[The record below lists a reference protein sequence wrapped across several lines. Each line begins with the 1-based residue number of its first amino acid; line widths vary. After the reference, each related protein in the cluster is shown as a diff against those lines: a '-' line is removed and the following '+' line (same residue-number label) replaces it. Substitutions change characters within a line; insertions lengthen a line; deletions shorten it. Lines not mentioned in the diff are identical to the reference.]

1 MTKPNLERLEQEYVT
16 FVREHPTL
24 ESDIRFALEDCVSDA
39 GIAYDRVDTRIK
51 SWRSFAAKAAKCDE
65 DSSLLYPH
73 PWEQI
78 TDVVG
83 ARIITYHSTEIPRV
97 IKTLEQM
104 FTVLRSVDKAAETR
118 ISGGF
123 GYGSHHL
130 IVQVTEETED
140 LESYAGLVF
149 EVQLRTILQ
158 HAWAEFEHDIRYKG
172 AGTGADPVIDR
183 SFTLAAGLIELADQ
197 EFDQIA
203 HVRADS
209 HPVAGNVPLTDG
221 NLPHVLTLMLGDR
234 FPRSKSEVYP
244 WLEEILTANG
254 VRTVAD
260 LEAITSPDDVA
271 LVLDALQYQYVP
283 SQVRLVDDL
292 LLARFGPS
300 HIART
305 GHSGYRPGRRPARL
319 QRRLK
324 KLQAKRKADDERR

>member
-1 MTKPNLERLEQEYVT
+1 MNKPDLDKLEREYDA
-16 FVREHPTL
+16 FVAGHPTL
-24 ESDIRFALEDCVSDA
+24 ESDIRFALEDSVSDA

-51 SWRSFAAKAAKCDE
+51 SWRSFAAKATKYD
-65 DSSLLYPH
+65 DKGNLLYAE

-78 TDVVG
+78 NDVVG

-97 IKTLEQM
+97 IETLERM

-130 IVQVTEETED
+130 ILKVTPQTED
-140 LESYAGLVF
+140 LEAYSGLVF

-172 AGTGADPVIDR
+172 TGTGADPVIDR

-197 EFDQIA
+197 QFDQIA
-203 HVRADS
+203 HIRADS

-221 NLPHVLTLMLGDR
+221 NLPHVLTLLLGDQ

-254 VRTVAD
+254 IRTVAD
-260 LEAITSPDDVA
+260 VEAIATHADVER
-271 LVLDALQYQYVP
+271 VLDALQYQYVP

-292 LLARFGPS
+292 LLARFGTS

-305 GHSGYRPGRRPARL
+305 GKTGYRAERRPSRL

-324 KLQAKRKADDERR
+324 KLEAYRRKHEAE

>member
-1 MTKPNLERLEQEYVT
+1 
-16 FVREHPTL
+16 
-24 ESDIRFALEDCVSDA
+24 
-39 GIAYDRVDTRIK
+39 
-51 SWRSFAAKAAKCDE
+51 
-65 DSSLLYPH
+65 
-73 PWEQI
+73 
-78 TDVVG
+78 
-83 ARIITYHSTEIPRV
+83 
-97 IKTLEQM
+97 
-104 FTVLRSVDKAAETR
+104 
-118 ISGGF
+118 
-123 GYGSHHL
+123 
-130 IVQVTEETED
+130 
-140 LESYAGLVF
+140 
-149 EVQLRTILQ
+149 
-158 HAWAEFEHDIRYKG
+158 
-172 AGTGADPVIDR
+172 
-183 SFTLAAGLIELADQ
+183 
-197 EFDQIA
+197 
-203 HVRADS
+203 
-209 HPVAGNVPLTDG
+209 
-221 NLPHVLTLMLGDR
+221 MLGDR